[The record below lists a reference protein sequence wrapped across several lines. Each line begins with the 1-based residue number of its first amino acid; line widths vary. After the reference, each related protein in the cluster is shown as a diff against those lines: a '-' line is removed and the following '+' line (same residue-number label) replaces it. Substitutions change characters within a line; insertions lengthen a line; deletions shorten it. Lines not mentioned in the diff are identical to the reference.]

1 MLIDMTTQ
9 EYISAL
15 ERKLKMYKR
24 EYEVAFEKRNIGA
37 ISQAES
43 RLEETAYFLSVF
55 KKSVAFDAISDLQGE
70 FNCGSEYRD
79 FYHDTVNVIQK
90 YWRGESND

>member
-1 MLIDMTTQ
+1 MLNDTTTQ

-15 ERKLKMYKR
+15 ESKLKMCKR
-24 EYEVAFEKRNIGA
+24 EYEVAFKKRDIGA
-37 ISQAES
+37 ISLAES
-43 RLEETAYFLSVF
+43 RLEEAAYFLSVF
-55 KKSVAFDAISDLQGE
+55 EKSVAFDAISDLQGE

-90 YWRGESND
+90 YWRGELND